1 MQDIGNY
8 TVDIFDALVFQL
20 RPDVLTKV
28 VQAFNEGRQL
38 PAPLLFAKETGSMA
52 ISGVYMA
59 PLGCAKHPG
68 AKQATVSIIRGNLST
83 ILTWILVDLG
93 HRPGFVDT
101 SKPVKTE
108 EPSFVLHAGLLRGV
122 MDLDPS
128 LEEDILAS
136 PVAVDIALVLWSTLT
151 HESKPLF
158 LAQQRF
164 RIHEA
169 GCAIIDVVLR
179 FVRITECDNPA
190 PIIQRLSAASTP
202 CDGATF
208 VDRLIARGNLLIS
221 YAQAKQDTMNYL
233 KILESCRAML
243 DINQALLLQHPQT
256 IGAAIS
262 EATNNVVTYC
272 NLLTPLARARVDGEV
287 EHRFTERL
295 SDLFNFVF
303 SQWVLGSSTSFQR
316 HLSDSL
322 QPGRVVTAVCSILK
336 NRLLSRP
343 GMEKLYYLIKMVKD
357 SFVFPVSAN
366 VVFRQVLTHGEWTLL
381 QGQVLREPK
390 VPFIEIRTEFLA
402 LSLDMKDSY
411 QSIPRRFPIC
421 DNLAVSVLLCWSYS
435 ISPKQGST
443 ASLDQSTDV
452 YKRQGLLQLPVGD
465 ILLEALPNPRLGT
478 TPPVRMQAFPPSVS
492 R

>member
-1 MQDIGNY
+1 MRDIGSY
-8 TVDIFDALVFQL
+8 TVGIFDSLISQL
-20 RPDVLTKV
+20 HPGVLASV
-28 VQAFNEGRQL
+28 VQAIDEGRQL
-38 PAPLLFAKETGSMA
+38 PAPLLYAKETGSMA

-59 PLGCAKHPG
+59 SLGCARHPE
-68 AKQATVSIIRGNLST
+68 AKQGTVSIIQGNLPT

-101 SKPVKTE
+101 SKPVRAE
-108 EPSFVLHAGLLRGV
+108 EPSFILHAGLLRGV

-136 PVAVDIALVLWSTLT
+136 PVAVDIALALWSTLT
-151 HESKPLF
+151 HESEPLF

-164 RIHEA
+164 RVPEA

-179 FVRITECDNPA
+179 FVRVTKCDNPA

-202 CDGATF
+202 CDEATF
-208 VDRLIARGNLLIS
+208 VDRLIARGNLLVS
-221 YAQAKQDTMNYL
+221 YARAKQDTMNYL
-233 KILESCRAML
+233 KIIESCRAML
-243 DINQALLLQHPQT
+243 DINQALLLRHPQT
-256 IGAAIS
+256 IGATINKT
-262 EATNNVVTYC
+262 TNNVVTYC
-272 NLLTPLARARVDGEV
+272 NLLTPLARAQVDGEV
-287 EHRFTERL
+287 EHRYTERL

-303 SQWVLGSSTSFQR
+303 SQWVLGSSISFQH

-322 QPGRVVTAVCSILK
+322 QSGRVVTAVCSILK

-366 VVFRQVLTHGEWTLL
+366 VVFRQVLNNSEWTIVP
-381 QGQVLREPK
+381 GRVFKEPK

-402 LSLDMKDSY
+402 LALDMKDSY
-411 QSIPRRFPIC
+411 QSIPTRFPIC
-421 DNLAVSVLLCWSYS
+421 DNLAVSTVLHLPYS
-435 ISPKQGST
+435 ARPNQGST
-443 ASLDQSTDV
+443 ASLDESAYV
-452 YKRQGLLQLPVGD
+452 HKCQGLLQLPVSH

-478 TPPVRMQAFPPSVS
+478 PPSI
-492 R
+492 